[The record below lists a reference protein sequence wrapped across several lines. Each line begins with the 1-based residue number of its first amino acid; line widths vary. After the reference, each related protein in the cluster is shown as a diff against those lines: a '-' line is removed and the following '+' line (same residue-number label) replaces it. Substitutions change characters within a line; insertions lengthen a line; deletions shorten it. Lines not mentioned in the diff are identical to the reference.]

1 MASTRDGRVV
11 ASRYLPVSAL
21 IEILASAVYRWT
33 MIPAELAFQGGV
45 EALTVLN
52 SIIKLAHTARERGKE
67 NGLQIAD
74 VMKVLPAEAFHLAGE
89 LENRATQ
96 LEQSLKE
103 TGGDLS
109 KTVDE
114 LQQETW
120 IYQRSRYNLL
130 KHFNANVQA
139 ICTQLEILADDA
151 VAIAQCSHEEEL
163 LALSYQQ
170 AREQKQQIDRR
181 CGDANLPVGERLE
194 FLIDQARRFRAELG
208 TI

>member
-1 MASTRDGRVV
+1 
-11 ASRYLPVSAL
+11 
-21 IEILASAVYRWT
+21 
-33 MIPAELAFQGGV
+33 MIPAELAFKGGV

-52 SIIKLAHTARERGKE
+52 SIIKLAGNARERGKE

-74 VMKVLPAEAFHLAGE
+74 VMKILPAEAFRLAGE

-103 TGGDLS
+103 TGGDLR

-181 CGDANLPVGERLE
+181 CGDASLPVGERLE

-208 TI
+208 PI